1 MSDFE
6 AMLRPFAETVLEPG
20 EEMLGTCIASQQTTF
35 RGWMVAIVVTDRHLV
50 LQRLKKSKQLE
61 ADGEPLRLAASD
73 IASAKTGSTGDEF
86 ANPTIAVVD
95 ALAVTLRLRT
105 TDGQKLKLMIMRG
118 GDGAIARM
126 GGGQTQSE
134 GVEALG
140 HWFQRNAGAAGA

>member
-1 MSDFE
+1 VSDFE
-6 AMLRPFAETVLEPG
+6 AMLRPFAESVLEPG
-20 EEMLGTCIASQQTTF
+20 EELLGTCIASQQTTF
-35 RGWMVAIVVTDRHLV
+35 RGWMVVIAVTDRHLV

-61 ADGEPLRLAASD
+61 ADGEPLRLAAAD

-95 ALAVTLRLRT
+95 ALAVNLRLQT
-105 TDGQKLKLMIMRG
+105 TDGQKLKLMISRG
-118 GDGAIARM
+118 GEGTLGRM

-140 HWFQRNAGAAGA
+140 QWFRRNAGS